1 MMGRASRSHKKKYGG
16 GVFRR
21 NEHEVYSIS
30 DRNKYGEYVV
40 IKILTIDG
48 ETQMKDTRIIA
59 ARDIKDVQQQIEK
72 YPFELFKGMPD
83 YNLN

>member
-1 MMGRASRSHKKKYGG
+1 MMGRISRQHKKKYGG

-21 NEHEVYSIS
+21 NENEVYSIS

-48 ETQMKDTRIIA
+48 ETQMKDARIIKA
-59 ARDIKDVQQQIEK
+59 NDIKDVQQQIDK
-72 YPFELFKGMPD
+72 YPFELFPAVPD
-83 YNLN
+83 QVTH